1 MEERGLKPQAARLE
15 YIPHIFTK
23 LDEASLEVASKMLDS
38 LEALDEVIRVYDN
51 IESWQID
58 QTVDWAF

>member
-51 IESWQID
+51 IES
-58 QTVDWAF
+58 